1 MRLALSAILSIVGFC
16 QVVTAANFPPVNDG
30 GVMFAAATNDVV
42 PTDRVNEPFDSLHVR
57 APEGPLW
64 VKFRDLRSLVRAE
77 VVTARNCRQ
86 NPDKCQPSWIPY
98 GAIIDK
104 ARTQDGRDRIE
115 TVNRGVNSAL
125 KFQSD
130 YSQYRQMDKWVSPLA
145 TFQSGRGDCE
155 DFATAKFVALRAA
168 GTPFEDLWLVLGF
181 DKAIRQHHM
190 VPVVR
195 LEGRWLVLE
204 NRTMVMFEDKDYPN
218 FDPLFLINHEGV
230 REFRRATTFLRLRVC
245 LAAAKN
251 EADC

>member
-1 MRLALSAILSIVGFC
+1 MRLALSALSIVGFC
-16 QVVTAANFPPVNDG
+16 QAVPAANLPPVDDSG
-30 GVMFAAATNDVV
+30 MLIAAAANDAV
-42 PTDRVNEPFDSLHVR
+42 PTGRINEPFGSQHVR

-64 VKFRDLRSLVRAE
+64 VKFRDLRSHVRAE
-77 VVTARNCRQ
+77 IETARNCRQ
-86 NPDKCQPSWIPY
+86 NPDKCRPSSIQY

-104 ARTQDGRDRIE
+104 ARTQDGRERIE
-115 TVNRGVNSAL
+115 TVNRGVNNAL
-125 KFQSD
+125 QFQSD

-155 DFATAKFVALRAA
+155 DFATAKFVALHAA
-168 GTPFEDLWLVLGF
+168 GIPFDDLWLVLGF

-204 NRTMVMFEDKDYPN
+204 NGTLMTFEDKDYPN

-230 REFRRATTFLRLRVC
+230 REFRKATDFFTIKSLLG
-245 LAAAKN
+245 
-251 EADC
+251 ADKD

>member
-1 MRLALSAILSIVGFC
+1 MRLALSAALSIVGFC
-16 QVVTAANFPPVNDG
+16 QAVPAANLPSVNDG

-42 PTDRVNEPFDSLHVR
+42 PTDRVNEPFDSLHVP

-77 VVTARNCRQ
+77 VEKASNCRQ
-86 NPDKCQPSWIPY
+86 NPDKCHPSWIPY

-104 ARTQDGRDRIE
+104 ARTQDGRERIE
-115 TVNRGVNSAL
+115 TVNRGVNNAL

-168 GTPFEDLWLVLGF
+168 GMPFEDLWLLLGF

-230 REFRRATTFLRLRVC
+230 REFRRA
-245 LAAAKN
+245 
-251 EADC
+251 ADSFTIKSLLGGGKD